1 MSDVDLAVAAIRSGD
16 PVVLPFDTVYGLVA
30 NPSETAVRALYALK
44 GRKER
49 RPTALVAADV
59 EQLVAELPEL
69 PDAALT
75 LLPGPVTLVV
85 PNSER
90 RFPWLTGGN
99 PGSIG
104 VRVPVLHE
112 PTAQIVRAAGVVVA
126 TSANHPGGPDPR
138 RLDDVPADIRAGA
151 GAVLDAGELP
161 GTPSTVID
169 LTGTEPRILREGA
182 LPAAEALRRLG
193 AAVRSD
199 DSCTATRPPDR
210 PADG

>member
-44 GRKER
+44 GREEG
-49 RPTALVAADV
+49 RPTALVAADL

-69 PDAALT
+69 PDAAPA

-85 PNSER
+85 PNPEH

-104 VRVPVLHE
+104 VRVPVLGE

-151 GAVLDAGELP
+151 GAVLDAGWLP

-182 LPAAEALRRLG
+182 LPAAEALRRLD
-193 AAVRSD
+193 AAVRSH
-199 DSCTATRPPDR
+199 
-210 PADG
+210 